1 MFRIVFL
8 FFFYPGSRSQKRI
21 GSRIL
26 DTYIGPFVI
35 FCTHVI
41 VWISKAWDKLL
52 EVLHD
57 PILELLHLLLHLSAQ
72 VPPLLGVFLHTTEPV
87 VVKDLDYVEKS
98 YICYVRALS
107 RLF

>member
-1 MFRIVFL
+1 
-8 FFFYPGSRSQKRI
+8 
-21 GSRIL
+21 
-26 DTYIGPFVI
+26 
-35 FCTHVI
+35 
-41 VWISKAWDKLL
+41 
-52 EVLHD
+52 VLHD